1 MITRGFNKAVN
12 QLEIFDDDGKHF
24 FSYGRRICTI
34 VGDRT
39 ILYEPYW
46 NFYSATTNK
55 YLLDFLNEYSIKDIR
70 EKVRDGEY
78 EVKE

>member
-1 MITRGFNKAVN
+1 MITRAGNTANN
-12 QLEIFDDDGKHF
+12 QVEVYDDEGKHF
-24 FSYGRRICTI
+24 FSYGSRVATI
-34 VGDRT
+34 DGDRT

-55 YLLDFLNEYSIKDIR
+55 YLLDFLSEYSIKDIR